1 MNISADC
8 MSCIINGQLKH
19 ILPLGNEATRTEYMR
34 NVLRIIADGSE
45 NFASPW
51 ITYQLEQ
58 EFEKFWGFPMHTYD
72 HLKTQY
78 NTFMLEKEYMTEE
91 IMSQSTTPLE
101 TAIKLARAGN
111 YIDFG
116 AMVNVSEE
124 GLLEILHKSVDE
136 VLPAETVGQF
146 KQDLEKAK
154 SLVYL
159 TDNCGEIVLD
169 KVLIKAIRKLYP
181 QIDIT
186 VITRGGDALNDATVE
201 DALAVGMDKLAR
213 VIGNGLAVPG
223 TELKKISAE
232 SLSYINNAD
241 VIISKGMGNFETV
254 SSCGL
259 NVYYIFLCKCSYFER
274 RFKLPRLTGVFIRE
288 LDHTPEYWNTF

>member
-91 IMSQSTTPLE
+91 IMAKSTTPLE

-136 VLPAETVGQF
+136 VLPAETVAQF
-146 KQDLEKAK
+146 KHDLENAK

-181 QIDIT
+181 KIDIT

-201 DALAVGMDKLAR
+201 DALSVGMDKLAR

-232 SLSYINNAD
+232 SLSYVNNAD

>member
-8 MSCIINGQLKH
+8 IGCIINGQLKH
-19 ILPLGNEATRTEYMR
+19 ILPLGNETTRTEYMR

-58 EFEKFWGFPMHTYD
+58 EFERFWGFPMHTYD

-91 IMSQSTTPLE
+91 IMAQSSTPLE

-111 YIDFG
+111 YIDFS
-116 AMVNVSEE
+116 AMIDVSEE

-136 VLPAETVGQF
+136 VLPAQTVAQF

-154 SLVYL
+154 TLVYL

-169 KVLIKAIRKLYP
+169 KVLIKTIRKLYP

-201 DALAVGMDKLAR
+201 DALAVGMDKIAR

-232 SLSYINNAD
+232 SLSCINNAD

>member
-91 IMSQSTTPLE
+91 IMAQSTTPLE

-136 VLPAETVGQF
+136 VLPAETVAQF

>member
-1 MNISADC
+1 MHAISMC
-8 MSCIINGQLKH
+8 VGCIIAKQEKSIRKFSDEDKKL
-19 ILPLGNEATRTEYMR
+19 EYMQQ
-34 NVLRIIADGSE
+34 VLKIVLE
-45 NFASPW
+45 NSSQESAPGL
-51 ITYQLEQ
+51 TELLNRVYQ
-58 EFEKFWGFPMHTYD
+58 EFWGEGEDFGPAKH
-72 HLKTQY
+72 QY
-78 NTFMLEKEYMTEE
+78 NQLLLEKEPELDTR
-91 IMSQSTTPLE
+91 IRE
-101 TAIKLARAGN
+101 TKDPVRECIKYVCAAN
-111 YIDFG
+111 YIDFS
-116 AMVNVSEE
+116 AVDNVNE
-124 GLLEILHKSVDE
+124 DTF
-136 VLPAETVGQF
+136 ETL
-146 KQDLEKAK
+146 LEKAAGETVPAEEYARFCEDLRVGK

-169 KVLIKAIRKLYP
+169 KVLIKTIRKLYP

-201 DALAVGMDKLAR
+201 DALAVGMDKIAR

-232 SLSYINNAD
+232 SLSCINNAD